1 MNSTERERF
10 EKVASTR
17 VQKIIDMLN
26 LLQNCANTNNYEYS
40 EKDVDLMFNEI
51 NKAYKDAKAAFV
63 SAKNK
68 EAKKSFTFNK

>member
-1 MNSTERERF
+1 MNSIKRERF

>member
-1 MNSTERERF
+1 MNSTKRERF